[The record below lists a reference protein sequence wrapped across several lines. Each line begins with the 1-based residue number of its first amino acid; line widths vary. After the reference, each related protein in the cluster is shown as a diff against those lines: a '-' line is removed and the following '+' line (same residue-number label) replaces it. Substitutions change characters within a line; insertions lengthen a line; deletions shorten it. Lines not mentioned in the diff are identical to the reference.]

1 MPLVFIA
8 IGAVFLVAA
17 VRGTVLDYSVSN
29 GKVTTGSSTTATGKT
44 TAATQPGLI
53 SLLKADFT
61 GSNNFLIWILA
72 LWVLGAL
79 GYVPGFKPI
88 ANALLVLVVVV
99 MVIANDNASGG
110 GGFFTNLE
118 NAIKGA

>member
-1 MPLVFIA
+1 MPLAFIA

-17 VRGTVLDYSVSN
+17 VRGTVLDYTVTG
-29 GKVTTGSSTTATGKT
+29 GKVTSGGST
-44 TAATQPGLI
+44 PGLI
-53 SLLKADFT
+53 TLIKSDFT

-79 GYVPGFKPI
+79 GYIPGFKPI

-99 MVIANDNASGG
+99 MVISNDNKTGG

-118 NAIKGA
+118 NTIKGA